1 MVDYK
6 TPNLVGANTLLNE
19 TLTKSESIKNSFKE
33 QMNDVTADASAI
45 KGVLESEVAG
55 LKDKLSSL
63 IPELPEIPNVSAQ
76 SDFAAL
82 KNLNL
87 QTPAGLENYTS
98 QLSALK
104 DSFGDVLTAGGLV
117 IEDLAGQILEGVDVG
132 SLIPNFQIPDGS
144 TIPIELP
151 ANIKVA
157 SSEALKEKLTTTPTL
172 STVASAEA
180 LAALRNN
187 ADDVEL
193 TNKKQPE
200 TKTPTSYTVVSTG
213 EAAGISTTKTTT
225 TTVTTS
231 SREASSEVIPPE
243 GGNKKQSTRTYNTLS
258 GVGSRRKYRKYP
270 ASYPEY
276 PGAGGKYT
284 GFQNVAYHD
293 TKIESTHKKFNE
305 DNQKRISAGRF
316 PISNSKFDENGDWRK
331 DTNGFLWYDI
341 RYNRKKMVKT

>member
-45 KGVLESEVAG
+45 KGALESEVAG

-63 IPELPEIPNVSAQ
+63 IPELPEIPNISAQ

-104 DSFGDVLTAGGLV
+104 DSFGDVLIAGGLV

-187 ADDVEL
+187 ADDVEV

-213 EAAGISTTKTTT
+213 EASL
-225 TTVTTS
+225 
-231 SREASSEVIPPE
+231 EVIPPE

-258 GVGSRRKYRKYP
+258 GVGSRRKYKKYP

-276 PGAGGKYT
+276 PGSTGKYT
-284 GFQNVAYHD
+284 GFQRVEYHD
-293 TKIESTHKKFNE
+293 TKIESRHKKFNE
-305 DNQKRISAGRF
+305 ANQKRISSGRF
-316 PISNSKFDENGDWRK
+316 PISNMLFDDNGDWRK

-341 RYNRKKMVKT
+341 RYNSKKMVKT